1 MKKTGPI
8 TMLLTV
14 ALLGAAGASAHDD
27 AYLDTVAAPNGG
39 QVRMAGPYH
48 YELVLAREGG
58 QVTSDR
64 DPTGRRVDSPPSPAG
79 SGGPGEVMVEELPV
93 LVYVTDHAGQAV
105 STAGA
110 SGTATLLSSRGK
122 VTATLAP
129 DGDNRM
135 KGAAAYA
142 ATPGMKAVVGIAL
155 AGQGSEQARFTP
167 K

>member
-1 MKKTGPI
+1 MKKTGPK

-48 YELVLAREGG
+48 YELVLAKEGG
-58 QVTSDR
+58 ESQER
-64 DPTGRRVDSPPSPAG
+64 PI
-79 SGGPGEVMVEELPV
+79 
-93 LVYVTDHAGQAV
+93 LVYVTDHAGQAI

-110 SGTATLLSSRGK
+110 SGTATLLSSQGK

-142 ATPGMKAVVGIAL
+142 ATPGMKTVVGIAL
-155 AGQGSEQARFTP
+155 AGKGSEQARFTP
-167 K
+167 E

>member
-8 TMLLTV
+8 APLLATL
-14 ALLGAAGASAHDD
+14 LLGTAGALAHDD
-27 AYLDTVAAPNGG
+27 ATLDRVAAPNGG

-48 YELVLAREGG
+48 YELVLAKEGG
-58 QVTSDR
+58 Q
-64 DPTGRRVDSPPSPAG
+64 AK
-79 SGGPGEVMVEELPV
+79 ELPV

-110 SGTATLLSSRGK
+110 SGTATLLSSQGK

-142 ATPGMKAVVGIAL
+142 ATPGMKTVVGIAL
-155 AGQGSEQARFTP
+155 PGKGPEQARFTP